1 MQLTDLMLIT
11 GCNSLK
17 ELNSKYNFRLILKKH
32 DGVIT
37 EELGVFDKLQFVENR
52 IFDLVGDG
60 VNLDDLK
67 VKLLEAEE

>member
-1 MQLTDLMLIT
+1 MQLTDLMTVT

-17 ELNSKYNFRLILKKH
+17 ELNGKYNFCLILRKH

-37 EELGVFDKLQFVENR
+37 EELGVIDKLQFVENR

>member
-1 MQLTDLMLIT
+1 MQLTDLMRVT

-52 IFDLVGDG
+52 IFDLVEDG
-60 VNLDDLK
+60 VDPNNLK
-67 VKLLEAEE
+67 VTLMEA